1 MHCRI
6 ATAAAAQHSSQ
17 VPSLDQRLSEIEARL
32 EEFEGQPE
40 LQSAG
45 RTEGSD
51 QNWRVFAASLR
62 QNIFDHVNAI
72 EAKLHVLKKDT
83 RVSLFKVADFVDE
96 ARIDLNARV
105 ANPECIPPRCEKCTL
120 VHSVVEIFRGQSGM
134 LLDRVRSLKLRRS
147 RGWDGSERRHGCG
160 LRAEDR

>member
-6 ATAAAAQHSSQ
+6 ATAAAAQHSSH

-72 EAKLHVLKKDT
+72 EAKLHVLEKDT

-105 ANPECIPPRCEKCTL
+105 ANL
-120 VHSVVEIFRGQSGM
+120 SVSHQDVKNVPLCAVSWRFSAVKVACCWIVYG
-134 LLDRVRSLKLRRS
+134 
-147 RGWDGSERRHGCG
+147 H
-160 LRAEDR
+160 